1 MLSLHAQR
9 KLKVDSFSCVEHM
22 EHVQQGATVTR
33 QSPFNV

>member
-9 KLKVDSFSCVEHM
+9 KLKVDSFSCLEHM
-22 EHVQQGATVTR
+22 EHYSNVPLTR